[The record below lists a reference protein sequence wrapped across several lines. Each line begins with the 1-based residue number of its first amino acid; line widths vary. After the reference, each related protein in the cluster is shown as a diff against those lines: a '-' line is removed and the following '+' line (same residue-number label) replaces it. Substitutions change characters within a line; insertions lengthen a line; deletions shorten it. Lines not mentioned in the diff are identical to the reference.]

1 MNVLLHFLM
10 NYAIIDVVFGN
21 ARQYLLLI
29 LFFSVV
35 LDIDHIPYTLRT
47 RKELIRKKFGSE
59 CRTRMH
65 EIYGITLVA
74 AGLSVAY
81 FFFETMAVQIAA
93 ISLML
98 HYMADFILGKSRPF
112 YPFSKIEVFIGCPD
126 KVRIPFEIVMTLTLG
141 WYLWMSI
148 A

>member
-47 RKELIRKKFGSE
+47 RMQIAKKKFGSE

-65 EIYGITLVA
+65 ELYGITLVA
-74 AGLSVAY
+74 AGLGAAY
-81 FFFETMAVQIAA
+81 FFVDIMLVQVAA
-93 ISLML
+93 ASLML
-98 HYMADFILGKSRPF
+98 HYMADFVLGKSRPF
-112 YPFSKIEVFIGCPD
+112 YPFSDREVFLGCPD
-126 KVRIPFEIVMTLTLG
+126 KLRIPFEVVMTIILG